1 MPFEASFERGRRG
14 NIGMST
20 NRDSVEAL
28 IRIVGQDGI
37 TQLVRETNAG
47 LDEMV
52 DKQRKSNEAAAEQGD
67 AVDESTDRWAM
78 LTTGVNQGLELVG
91 KAWAFLKD
99 VADDVREG
107 AQGLVIDATFAA
119 SIDDA
124 RAALDGLRIAS
135 SGRVSDNVLE
145 QLAIDANRAGLA
157 MADTQRLVAAVT
169 KASALTGQEV
179 AGALKE
185 LSKSIAEGTPEG
197 LKQMGVFIDANK
209 VMEEYAA
216 TTGKAA
222 AQLTQQEKSTAM
234 LAAATTALEEKFKSV
249 NGTAAL
255 DRLDGLSAGWKN
267 LTDTV
272 KETAAAIA
280 SASLGKLS
288 EVFGNDLSSEEE
300 TFDTVHRD
308 FADRLVSLQDLEVE
322 AHRIRMEIWKAELK
336 AEQTASSESLQQM
349 IASLQTFEA
358 LIEKRRDTLEAEAEA
373 ERAAAE
379 QRAWD
384 IETYGSMERKAI
396 VEKMAAAQEA
406 TRVALEAARVEA
418 ELAQQFLDT
427 GAAADKF
434 ATWLRLGNDAQIDLI
449 ASTDLMT
456 QTLRPFADQL
466 DSLAANLLLQAE
478 MAELAGDAIEGYAL
492 RAQAAD
498 LASGQK
504 PKSDAPEEAKRS
516 GGGRDRH
523 AEDMRRLEAEQR
535 ATLQT
540 RATLRE
546 AEEKMRMELAQ
557 LDREQ
562 EAELFRQQMDDMIAR
577 QDEERATLEAHMEE
591 MQRLRQEGFDSMAE
605 AARSFVGTMGEVDGI
620 RMDNLPGVIQQLGPL
635 ADHIDAMRMA
645 TDKSQGAMVKGAT
658 GIAAASGQMVA
669 SLVEDQTAQ
678 AAIMMLVETARGFG
692 AIATYQYPSAA
703 AHFAAAGIYG
713 VVAGMSAA
721 GGGGGGGGGRAAGGM
736 NLDVPAA
743 FQPTEPRD
751 QQQSVTY
758 QVYVNGAILGPGEA
772 QLERDLERILH
783 SADRRRSS
791 SSGDAAPR

>member
-1 MPFEASFERGRRG
+1 
-14 NIGMST
+14 MST

-52 DKQRKSNEAAAEQGD
+52 DKQRKSNEAAAEQSD

-124 RAALDGLRIAS
+124 RTALDGLRIAS

-169 KASALTGQEV
+169 KAAALTGQEV
-179 AGALKE
+179 AGALNE

-234 LAAATTALEEKFKSV
+234 LAAATTALEEKFKNVS
-249 NGTAAL
+249 GTAAL

-300 TFDTVHRD
+300 TFDTIHRD

-322 AHRIRMEIWKAELK
+322 AQRVRMEIWKAELK

-379 QRAWD
+379 QRAWE

-396 VEKMAAAQEA
+396 VDKMTAAQEA

-418 ELAQQFLDT
+418 ELALQFLDT
-427 GAAADKF
+427 GAAAEKF

-466 DSLAANLLLQAE
+466 DGLAANLLLQAE

-498 LASGQK
+498 LASGK
-504 PKSDAPEEAKRS
+504 PPKSDAPEEAKRS
-516 GGGRDRH
+516 GGAGRDRH
-523 AEDMRRLEAEQR
+523 AEEMRRLEAEQR

-577 QDEERATLEAHMEE
+577 QDEERATVEAHIEE

-635 ADHIDAMRMA
+635 ADQIDAMRLA

-703 AHFAAAGIYG
+703 AHFTAAGIYG

-721 GGGGGGGGGRAAGGM
+721 GGGGGGGGGAGAGRGM

-743 FQPTEPRD
+743 FQVTEPRD

-758 QVYVNGAILGPGEA
+758 QVYINGAILGPGEA